1 MPEKSLYEKSLD
13 LFPPVALRATQL
25 GVVKGEGA
33 YVWDEE
39 GKKYLDFAS
48 GVAVVNCGH
57 NHPYVVQKAKEQM
70 DQLIHGG
77 HNVVYYASY
86 IKLAEKILGHVGS
99 DYKIYFSNSGAEA
112 NEAAIKLA
120 KQVTHR
126 PGIISFKRSFH
137 GRTLA
142 TTTLTASNAKYRRN
156 YEGLLPSVYYAE
168 YPYATRTGL
177 TEEQEV
183 ARCLA
188 QLEEIFHDLIEP
200 EQVACMIM
208 EPIQGEGGYVVP
220 PKAFLQAIRKICDEH
235 GILLIFDEVQTG
247 FGRTGKI
254 FAYENFDVKPD
265 IMSLAKA
272 IANGFPLS
280 AMVAKRE
287 LMDKWPAGTHG
298 GTFGGNPVACA
309 AGVAVFELLEGGLVD
324 HAAEVGAYFKQKL
337 LELAEQHDEVLEV
350 RGLGLMIGIEFVDQD
365 GKPDGEIVTAIRAK
379 ALKKGLILL
388 NCGVN
393 HNVIR
398 FIPPLIVTKE
408 QIDDAFAIFS
418 ESVEESLTDATQKV
432 N

>member
-1 MPEKSLYEKSLD
+1 MPEKSMYQQALD

-33 YVWDEE
+33 YVWDEN
-39 GKKYLDFAS
+39 GKKYIDFAS

-57 NHPYVVQKAKEQM
+57 NHPYVVEKVKEQI
-70 DQLIHGG
+70 DELIHGG
-77 HNVVYYASY
+77 HNVVYYPSY
-86 IKLAEKILGHVGS
+86 IKLAEKILGHVGR

-126 PGIISFKRSFH
+126 PGIISFKHSFH

-156 YEGLLPSVYYAE
+156 YEGLLPSVYYADF
-168 YPYATRTGL
+168 PYATRSGL
-177 TEEQEV
+177 SEKAEV
-183 ARCLA
+183 ERCLRSID
-188 QLEEIFHDLIEP
+188 EIFHDLIEP
-200 EQVACMIM
+200 EQVACMIL
-208 EPIQGEGGYVVP
+208 EPIQGEGGYIVP
-220 PKAFLQAIRKICDEH
+220 PKSFLQAVRKICDDH

-280 AMVAKRE
+280 AIVARRD
-287 LMDKWPAGTHG
+287 LMDQWPAGTHG

-309 AGVAVFELLEGGLVD
+309 AGVAVFELLEAGLAD
-324 HAAEVGAYFKQKL
+324 HAAEIGAYFKQKL
-337 LELAEQHDEVLEV
+337 LELTEKHDEILEV
-350 RGLGLMIGIEFVDQD
+350 RGLGLMIGIEFVDRS
-365 GKPDGEIVTAIRAK
+365 GRPDGAIVTAIRK
-379 ALKKGLILL
+379 NALEKGLILL
-388 NCGVN
+388 NCGVD

-398 FIPPLIVTKE
+398 FIPPLIVTRD
-408 QIDDAFAIFS
+408 QIDAAFAIFKD
-418 ESVEESLTDATQKV
+418 SVEEALHEAAQKK
-432 N
+432 